1 MMLKDSIRKD
11 GLSIYNNSLPR
22 DPEDGFLLD
31 LDNII
36 TEELKHLI
44 QLINM
49 LENMLS
55 ELGIRTL
62 EVIDNRKRYLK
73 RFI

>member
-49 LENMLS
+49 LENMLT

-62 EVIDNRKRYLK
+62 
-73 RFI
+73 

>member
-36 TEELKHLI
+36 TEELKNLI